1 MEWALLALFALIA
14 AVLIGLP
21 RVSLLDGRDGATDA
35 RALREEHRQLMAELR
50 DLDDDASAGRISAA
64 DRRDGRRALAPQ
76 LRAVSEALREAG
88 ERVSEGAVPRE
99 GRA

>member
-1 MEWALLALFALIA
+1 MEWALLALFALVA
-14 AVLIGLP
+14 AALIGLP
-21 RVSLLDGRDGATDA
+21 RASLLDAGDGAPDA
-35 RALREEHRQLMAELR
+35 RALWEEHRQLMAELR

-64 DRRDGRRALAPQ
+64 DRRDGRRALAPR

>member
-1 MEWALLALFALIA
+1 MEWALLALFALVA
-14 AVLIGLP
+14 AALIGLP
-21 RVSLLDGRDGATDA
+21 RAFLHDAGDGAHDA
-35 RALREEHRQLMAELR
+35 RALWEEHRQLMAELR

-64 DRRDGRRALAPQ
+64 DRRDGRRALAPR

-88 ERVSEGAVPRE
+88 ERVSEGAAPRE

>member
-1 MEWALLALFALIA
+1 MEWALLALFILVA

-21 RVSLLDGRDGATDA
+21 RAFRREAGESEFDA
-35 RALREEHRQLMAELR
+35 RALREEHGQLMAELR

-64 DRRDGRRALAPQ
+64 DRRDGRRALAPR

-88 ERVSEGAVPRE
+88 ERVSKGAVPRE

>member
-1 MEWALLALFALIA
+1 MEWALLALFVVVA

-21 RVSLLDGRDGATDA
+21 RAIRRDAGDGEFDA
-35 RALREEHRQLMAELR
+35 RALREEHLQLMVELR

-64 DRRDGRRALAPQ
+64 DRRDGRRALAPR

>member
-1 MEWALLALFALIA
+1 MEWALLALFALVA
-14 AVLIGLP
+14 AALIGLP
-21 RVSLLDGRDGATDA
+21 RAFLRDAGDGAHDA
-35 RALREEHRQLMAELR
+35 RALWEEHRQLMAELR

-64 DRRDGRRALAPQ
+64 DRRDGRRALAPR

-88 ERVSEGAVPRE
+88 ERVAEGAAPRE